1 MVVAQLPNVPIT
13 QVENTTN
20 IAAGQADVAN
30 AAAALAVAERDREAA
45 AAKLSE
51 SEANNARAQ
60 GDLARYKLLI
70 AKEEVS
76 EQEYDQVVATAKAQA
91 ATVIGNAAS
100 MQAAART
107 VDQRQAQLEQAQSR
121 LAQYRQN
128 APAQIAIRRATIKS
142 DQASAES
149 AEAQVEE
156 ARLKLSYCKIVA
168 PVAGIVMR
176 RSAEIGAHI
185 AAGQQLLMIAQVND
199 VWVTANYKE
208 TQLRRLKPGQSVTI
222 HIDAL
227 KQNFAGVVESI
238 GGSTGSRASILPP
251 ENATGNYVK
260 VVQRLPVRI
269 RFKQNQA
276 GLDRLRP
283 GMSVEPEV
291 RIGD

>member
-1 MVVAQLPNVPIT
+1 
-13 QVENTTN
+13 
-20 IAAGQADVAN
+20 
-30 AAAALAVAERDREAA
+30 
-45 AAKLSE
+45 
-51 SEANNARAQ
+51 
-60 GDLARYKLLI
+60 
-70 AKEEVS
+70 
-76 EQEYDQVVATAKAQA
+76 
-91 ATVIGNAAS
+91 